1 MEILQYDFMLR
12 ALAAGLM
19 VGIVCP
25 LVGLFVTLRR
35 MSMIS
40 DALSHVCLSGVAAGL
55 LTGVQP
61 ILSASA
67 FAVGGALLIEVLR
80 EKYRH
85 YAELSIAVILS
96 AGVAAAAIIIG
107 LGNGISGG
115 LMSYLFG
122 SIVLLTGRDVAI
134 MSLIGLPVLLLML
147 IFTKEMF
154 NITFDEE
161 AARASGLPVKLIN
174 VVFIVLTALTIAVA
188 MRIVGILLVSSLM
201 ILPVAAAMQM
211 ARSFAGT
218 LFCSVLIGELAVITG
233 LMLSF
238 YLNLPPGGTIVITL
252 VLVLIVTLVATVRG
266 AAAGFRE
273 PAGDQR
279 GEKQRS
285 FF

>member
-19 VGIVCP
+19 IGVVCP

-67 FAVGGALLIEVLR
+67 VAVGGALLIEVLR

-85 YAELSIAVILS
+85 YAELSIAIILS
-96 AGVAAAAIIIG
+96 AGVAVAAIIIG
-107 LGNGISGG
+107 LGNGVGSG

-122 SIVLLTGRDVAI
+122 SIVLITGRDVAI
-134 MSLIGLPVLLLML
+134 MSLIGIPVLLLVL

-161 AARASGLPVKLIN
+161 AARASGLPVKVIN
-174 VVFIVLTALTIAVA
+174 VVFIVITALTIAVA

-211 ARSFAGT
+211 ARSFTGT
-218 LFCSVLIGELAVITG
+218 LFCSVLIGELAIITG
-233 LMLSF
+233 LVSSF

-252 VLVLIVTLVATVRG
+252 VLALIVTLVATTRRQS
-266 AAAGFRE
+266 AGFRE
-273 PAGDQR
+273 PAGDRR
-279 GEKQRS
+279 GEKQR
-285 FF
+285 

>member
-19 VGIVCP
+19 IGLVCP

-35 MSMIS
+35 MSMIA

-67 FAVGGALLIEVLR
+67 FAMGGALLIEALR
-80 EKYRH
+80 EKYRY
-85 YAELSIAVILS
+85 YAELSIAIIMS
-96 AGVAAAAIIIG
+96 AGVAIAAIIIG
-107 LGNGISGG
+107 LGNGVGGG

-122 SIVLLTGRDVAI
+122 SIVLISGRDVAV
-134 MSLIGLPVLLLML
+134 MFCIGLPTLLVLL

-211 ARSFAGT
+211 ARSFMGT
-218 LFCSVLIGELAVITG
+218 LFCSVLIGELAVIAG
-233 LMLSF
+233 LVAAF
-238 YLNLPPGGTIVITL
+238 YLNLPPGGTIVIIL
-252 VLVLIVTLVATVRG
+252 VLVLIVTLAATARG
-266 AAAGFRE
+266 QSADFSRSAAGR
-273 PAGDQR
+273 
-279 GEKQRS
+279 
-285 FF
+285 

>member
-12 ALAAGLM
+12 ALAVGLM
-19 VGIVCP
+19 IGVVCP
-25 LVGLFVTLRR
+25 LVGLFITLRR

-67 FAVGGALLIEVLR
+67 FALGGALLIELLR
-80 EKYRH
+80 EKYQH
-85 YAELSIAVILS
+85 YAELSIAIILS
-96 AGVAAAAIIIG
+96 AGVAVAAIIIG
-107 LGNGISGG
+107 LGNGLGGG

-122 SIVLLTGRDVAI
+122 SIVLLTTRDVGIIA
-134 MSLIGLPVLLLML
+134 SIGTPVLLLTL
-147 IFTKEMF
+147 LFTKEMF

-174 VVFIVLTALTIAVA
+174 VGFIVLTALTIAVA

-201 ILPVAAAMQM
+201 ILPVATAMQM
-211 ARSFAGT
+211 ARSFTGT
-218 LFCSVLIGELAVITG
+218 LFCAVIIGELAVITG
-233 LMLSF
+233 LVLSF

-252 VLVLIVTLVATVRG
+252 VLVLIATLIVSARRTGNLVR
-266 AAAGFRE
+266 AE
-273 PAGDQR
+273 
-279 GEKQRS
+279 RS
-285 FF
+285 ELSG